1 MALQRTSTARWQ
13 GDGLTGL
20 GHLDTQSGVFVDQPY
35 SFNTRFKSE
44 DGKAGTNPEELIAAA
59 HAGCYAMALSFMLAG
74 AGHPA
79 KRLDVSARVE
89 MNKID
94 GHFAIVGITLKLE
107 ADVPGLPESQVLALA
122 EKAKVDCPVS
132 QALKAV
138 PIQLQTRVF

>member
-1 MALQRTSTARWQ
+1 MALHRTSSAHWK
-13 GDGLTGL
+13 GDGLTGTGQL
-20 GHLDTQSGVFVDQPY
+20 NTQSGVFQSQPY
-35 SFNTRFKSE
+35 SFNTRFVSE

-89 MNKID
+89 MDKID
-94 GHFAIVGITLKLE
+94 GHFAIIGILLDLEAEVPGMAE
-107 ADVPGLPESQVLALA
+107 ADVIALA
-122 EKAKVDCPVS
+122 EKAKGGCPVS

-138 PIQLQTRVF
+138 PIRLQARVA